1 MLVKFKIV
9 EDHIKHLN
17 QMFSILQKYWMK
29 LNPLKCAFRVS
40 LGKFLSFMVNQRGIE
55 VNPEKLNALLEM
67 SSPREP
73 KEVKSLTDKVAILSH
88 FVLQAT
94 DRCAPFFNVLKRSK
108 KFEQTK
114 KYEQAFLALK

>member
-9 EDHIKHLN
+9 GDHIKHLN
-17 QMFSILQKYWMK
+17 QMFSILQKHWMK

-67 SSPREP
+67 SSPRKP
-73 KEVKSLTDKVAILSH
+73 KEVMSLTGRVVALSSL
-88 FVLQAT
+88 VSRAT
-94 DRCAPFFNVLKRSK
+94 DRCTSFFNMLKRSK
-108 KFEQTK
+108 KFE
-114 KYEQAFLALK
+114 